1 MDLKGGLS
9 GHSEDIIELM
19 DAFGLTKIIVE
30 TVGVGQTELEVS
42 NLVDS
47 VVVLLV
53 PESGDGVQMMKA
65 GLMEIADILT
75 VNKADRPGADRLL
88 GDLEMS
94 LNLGLKNNQTN
105 VNGDVWKVPI
115 VKTIAI
121 LGDGIQEL
129 FGSLEKHHDF
139 LQQSNQLEIIRR
151 ERMTRRVRQE
161 VASQACK
168 SIWKNPEVISLI
180 ESGLSRIDSGEA
192 TVHSVSKA
200 IVESFGDRTKL

>member
-75 VNKADRPGADRLL
+75 VNKADRPGADRF
-88 GDLEMS
+88 
-94 LNLGLKNNQTN
+94 TWRPRN
-105 VNGDVWKVPI
+105 VFEPWP
-115 VKTIAI
+115 
-121 LGDGIQEL
+121 
-129 FGSLEKHHDF
+129 
-139 LQQSNQLEIIRR
+139 
-151 ERMTRRVRQE
+151 
-161 VASQACK
+161 
-168 SIWKNPEVISLI
+168 
-180 ESGLSRIDSGEA
+180 
-192 TVHSVSKA
+192 
-200 IVESFGDRTKL
+200 